1 MRIFYHSSDYR
12 GDDKM
17 EELDFKGLLGHFAR
31 LGFQREEQV
40 ILGHFGTVQT
50 LLSLIF
56 GEPVNVRLD
65 TQGEENGEINRV
77 VELVCGETVVC
88 FASTLIPL
96 VKNSPEVLQDVAD
109 GSLGLGQI
117 VRKHEIPH
125 RRNLLKVGRDSR
137 CFWRT
142 YILEGPNLFFK
153 ITEVFPR
160 ERFEKI
166 GWTQREEQ

>member
-1 MRIFYHSSDYR
+1 
-12 GDDKM
+12 M

-56 GEPVNVRLD
+56 GEAVNVRLK
-65 TQGEENGEINRV
+65 TQGEEDGQIHRV
-77 VELVCGETVVC
+77 VELVCGEDNGGRMAPIVC

-96 VKNSPEVLQDVAD
+96 VRNTPEVLQDISD

-117 VRKHEIPH
+117 VRKHDIPN
-125 RRNLLKVGRDSR
+125 RRYLMTVGRDRS

-142 YILEGPNLFFK
+142 YSIEGPNLLLK

-166 GWTQREEQ
+166 GWTQKEEWPDG

>member
-1 MRIFYHSSDYR
+1 
-12 GDDKM
+12 M

-56 GEPVNVRLD
+56 GEPVNVRLKG
-65 TQGEENGEINRV
+65 QEERDGEINRV
-77 VELVCGETVVC
+77 VELVCGEDKGGRMSPIVC
-88 FASTLIPL
+88 FASTRIPV
-96 VKNSPEVLQDVAD
+96 VKTTPEVLQDISD

-117 VRKHEIPH
+117 VRKHDIPN
-125 RRNLLKVGRDSR
+125 RRYLATVGRDSK

-142 YILEGPNLFFK
+142 YSIEGPDLFLK

-166 GWTQREEQ
+166 GWTQREEWPNG